1 MATTSDAAA
10 PARRVPPASP
20 STTRLGARQRL
31 LSVVRSVEAY
41 VAGRDHIAPA
51 TPPRPPT
58 VATGRVDGLDG
69 DAVTLR
75 SSAELARARP
85 RPRPLDKPF
94 TVAHYQA
101 MARQV
106 ADERQRS
113 ELGAGSGAAAIFLGR
128 GDHGRG

>member
-10 PARRVPPASP
+10 PARRVPSAGP
-20 STTRLGARQRL
+20 STTRRGARQRL
-31 LSVVRSVEAY
+31 LSVVRTVEAY
-41 VAGRDHIAPA
+41 VAGRDHITPA
-51 TPPRPPT
+51 APPRPPS
-58 VATGRVDGLDG
+58 AGSGRVDGLDG

-75 SSAELARARP
+75 SSAELARARG
-85 RPRPLDKPF
+85 RPRPPDKPF

-113 ELGAGSGAAAIFLGR
+113 ALGAGAAAAATFLDR

>member
-1 MATTSDAAA
+1 MATTSGAAA
-10 PARRVPPASP
+10 PARTAPPANSATAP
-20 STTRLGARQRL
+20 RGARERL

-41 VAGRDHIAPA
+41 VAGRDHIAPPA
-51 TPPRPPT
+51 PAPPPVP
-58 VATGRVDGLDG
+58 ATGRVDGLDG
-69 DAVTLR
+69 EAVTLR

-106 ADERQRS
+106 AYERQRS
-113 ELGAGSGAAAIFLGR
+113 ELGPGTTRPLTFLAH

>member
-1 MATTSDAAA
+1 
-10 PARRVPPASP
+10 
-20 STTRLGARQRL
+20 
-31 LSVVRSVEAY
+31 VRAVEAY
-41 VAGRDHIAPA
+41 VAGRDHITPA
-51 TPPRPPT
+51 APPRPP
-58 VATGRVDGLDG
+58 VAGSGRVDGLDG

-75 SSAELARARP
+75 SSAELARVRG

-113 ELGAGSGAAAIFLGR
+113 ALGVSAAAATFLDR

>member
-1 MATTSDAAA
+1 MATISGAAA
-10 PARRVPPASP
+10 PARTVPPASSP
-20 STTRLGARQRL
+20 TAPRRARERL

-41 VAGRDHIAPA
+41 VAGRDHIAPPAPAPPPAPA
-51 TPPRPPT
+51 TD
-58 VATGRVDGLDG
+58 RVDGLDG
-69 DAVTLR
+69 EAVTLR

-113 ELGAGSGAAAIFLGR
+113 ELGAGVARHGPYVAH

>member
-1 MATTSDAAA
+1 MATTSGAAA
-10 PARRVPPASP
+10 PAHTAPPASTATP
-20 STTRLGARQRL
+20 RRARERL

-41 VAGRDHIAPA
+41 VAGRDHIAPPAPAPPPAPA
-51 TPPRPPT
+51 T
-58 VATGRVDGLDG
+58 ARVDGLDG
-69 DAVTLR
+69 EAVTLR

-106 ADERQRS
+106 AYERQRS
-113 ELGAGSGAAAIFLGR
+113 ELGAGDGRHAPFLAH

>member
-1 MATTSDAAA
+1 MATTSGVAA
-10 PARRVPPASP
+10 PAHTASPASP
-20 STTRLGARQRL
+20 STAPRRARQRL

-41 VAGRDHIAPA
+41 VAGRDHIAPPA
-51 TPPRPPT
+51 PPRPP
-58 VATGRVDGLDG
+58 VAATGRVDGLDG
-69 DAVTLR
+69 EAVTLR

-85 RPRPLDKPF
+85 RPRPFDKPF

-106 ADERQRS
+106 AYERQRS
-113 ELGAGSGAAAIFLGR
+113 ELGAGTLPSMTFLAR